1 MDIQPTTLSLNAL
14 ERPTFSIVVATYNR
28 GRYLGY
34 LLDGLA
40 RQIYPA
46 RLIELIVVDDGST
59 DETYGLLKR
68 WGVTLPFPL
77 RVFRQ
82 SRGGPASARNR
93 GSRAARGQILAF
105 TDSDCVPQP
114 RWLRAAAEDFMSGA
128 DFVCGTVRPKWVK
141 VSPLHVQLPPLE
153 RDFGIYPTAN
163 LLMRR
168 ELFLAVGGF
177 DESFHAFPWGQLR
190 SGEDSNLAWR
200 LRRRGHLPLFD
211 KVAEVWHLPSSVPLR
226 RFLLGP
232 VVVEAFPRLLRTV
245 PELRTMFLWRGYFL
259 SKFHFYFC
267 LAIAGTLLALLTGS
281 WLPLVLAIP
290 FVNRWMRDVMLPL
303 HGVLGFWKG
312 LALSVLICYLEAFS
326 ALVLLVAGARYRR
339 LVL

>member
-1 MDIQPTTLSLNAL
+1 M
-14 ERPTFSIVVATYNR
+14 RPTFSIVVATYNR
-28 GRYLGY
+28 AHYLSH
-34 LLDGLA
+34 LLDGIA

-46 RLIELIVVDDGST
+46 TLIELIIVDDGST
-59 DETYGLLKR
+59 DQTYSLLKR
-68 WGVTLPFPL
+68 WSGKLPFPL
-77 RVFRQ
+77 RVLRQ

-93 GSRAARGQILAF
+93 GSRAASGQILAF

-153 RDFGIYPTAN
+153 RDRGIYPTAN
-163 LLMRR
+163 LLVRR
-168 ELFLAVGGF
+168 ELFLAAGGF
-177 DESFHAFPWGQLR
+177 DESYRAFPWGQLR
-190 SGEDSNLAWR
+190 SGEDSELAWT
-200 LRRRGHLPLFD
+200 LRRRGCRPSFD
-211 KVAEVWHLPSSVPLR
+211 KAAEVWHLPTSVPLR

-232 VVVEAFPRLLRTV
+232 VVVEAFPRLLRNI

-267 LAIAGTLLALLTGS
+267 LAVAGVLLTLLTGS
-281 WLPLVLAIP
+281 WLLMFLAIP

-303 HGVLGFWKG
+303 HSVLGFWKG
-312 LALSVLICYLEAFS
+312 LVLSVLICYLEAFS
-326 ALVLLVAGARYRR
+326 ALVLLAAGARYRR